1 MHDSLSART
10 HRVTDVG
17 SIDLF
22 PIRLSLIV
30 ALSATLLALLLGV
43 PVAWWLSRKR
53 FVGRSLL
60 EVLVLLPMVLPP
72 TVIGYYLLL
81 SVGRESLPGRAIEA
95 LFGAPIVFT
104 ATAAVLATFV
114 AAAPFLV
121 RAAQGGFEQVD
132 PIYEDA
138 ARTLGRSE
146 MAVFFTVTMPLA
158 WRGILAGTTLCFAR
172 AMGEFGAT
180 LMLAGNIPGRTQ
192 TASLAVYDAVQAG
205 NVERALALSLLLTA
219 VTGGALLLLTRVG
232 RTRTRQHDGAAQ

>member
-1 MHDSLSART
+1 MNEIASL
-10 HRVTDVG
+10 
-17 SIDLF
+17 DLF

-30 ALSATLLALLLGV
+30 ATTATLLAMLFGV
-43 PVAWWLSRKR
+43 PIAWWLSRTR
-53 FVGRSLL
+53 IAGRSLI

-81 SVGRESLPGRAIEA
+81 TVGRESAIGRGIEA
-95 LFGAPIVFT
+95 LFGAPVVFT
-104 ATAAVLATFV
+104 AIAAVLATFV
-114 AAAPFLV
+114 ASAPFLV

-132 PIYEDA
+132 PVYEDA

-146 MAVFFTVTMPLA
+146 VAVFFTVTIPLA

-192 TASLAVYDAVQAG
+192 TASLAVFDAVQAG
-205 NVERALALSLLLTA
+205 NPARAMMLSVLLTV
-219 VTGGALLLLTRVG
+219 VTGGALLLLTRIG
-232 RTRTRQHDGAAQ
+232 STRTRAHHEARP

>member
-1 MHDSLSART
+1 MA
-10 HRVTDVG
+10 G
-17 SIDLF
+17 ADLF
-22 PIRLSLIV
+22 PLWLSFAVASVATCV
-30 ALSATLLALLLGV
+30 ALLAGV
-43 PVAWWLSRKR
+43 PLAWMLARR
-53 FVGRSLL
+53 EFRGRRLL
-60 EVLVLLPMVLPP
+60 EVAVLLPMVLPP

-81 SVGRESLPGRAIEA
+81 VVGRESAAGRAFEA
-95 LFGAPIVFT
+95 VTGSPLVFT
-104 ATAAVLATFV
+104 PAAAVLATLV

-132 PIYEDA
+132 TIFEDA

-146 MAVFFTVTMPLA
+146 TAIFFTVTVPLA

-205 NVERALALSLLLTA
+205 DFRRALVLSLLLSA
-219 VTGGALLLLTRVG
+219 VTGSALWLLTSAGRVRG
-232 RTRTRQHDGAAQ
+232 NVASERRK